1 MGELLDLFDKTAERV
16 RQEDA
21 QYDMESARGI
31 VEASDGNLSGFTSEA
46 GTDEGGAEYRR
57 TTFHRAQRNMN
68 LAAGMNPEAE
78 AAAVRASRETG
89 MPVSATR
96 EWDNQQLK
104 KPDLDTL
111 SPKTVKFLGDDLSN
125 AAVSKDDVEAVDA
138 VVQTADY
145 ASMSLKDRRES
156 MQEQIKAEGYTPS
169 QLADLKKNGYTPV
182 TDGKDG
188 KFTKEIGGLQA
199 TFTWPQMDSW
209 YTNPE
214 EAQGLEEQRQAY
226 DTLIRDQFDNV
237 RGSAWF
243 VNASP
248 ETQAEYIQRLDKEI
262 AVMRGLWGL
271 YGEQW
276 QDFNDEELAAAV
288 QQTGE
293 ALGIDNVSDISVN
306 RLRPAGVGLST
317 TDWADLVNF
326 FGIQDMYKRFTG
338 LRPEEL
344 DLIHKNPLGF
354 PLMDRMDLVDEL
366 EKQAKELRG
375 RSGWN
380 KGTEMTIT
388 SLRFAT
394 ELAAAGGG
402 ALESVAETISTQG
415 LKGIPSALAKLFGG
429 MAKLIPGRTMQAA
442 EEAIERVEPEITQII
457 QDGQVLP
464 GLTEDETDKLATRFF
479 NAVLSNY
486 IEDVSEGV
494 GAFVPVSKLLG
505 AAFKLIPARVRNAAF
520 ASAVKGAVDRLAKT
534 KGAQWAKKFTTASGF
549 SGIPEEDLEEIMGD
563 AARFAVTQL
572 SDLLGTEIGNLGQD
586 TVFNGWDAETER
598 LIQLAATGIIMQ
610 GIPRAVAAPY
620 DIYKT
625 KQFRTAQK
633 AIKERVDAATTMGK
647 RSPEIMEHLL
657 RRYTG
662 MTDVAY
668 LTPEAAEALYQ
679 SMPETMDAV
688 GVTKELIGEAETK
701 ERLVPVSMARVHT
714 HASAEEVNAMLESLI
729 PDPKNLLTP
738 GEADKIVPADV
749 SKELS
754 DASAEAEKTRGEF
767 AEALERSMKQLED
780 AGRSKTEVKADAKLL
795 SHLSSYLGE
804 HNTAGKTA
812 ADILNDITIESISE
826 PEFMARLAEKPS
838 LYQGVIGIP
847 GFYSNMMQSLK
858 DAPQQKM
865 TPAQWM
871 AYLQKSGGL
880 KAGETSWRGSI
891 EKFFEGRDP
900 KVAVDRQE
908 LIDAFENGMVDI
920 LEMHSGNAEEFDVN
934 EYKEG
939 TPFSAES
946 IADLREQARRAAD
959 RIYEASTPAQR
970 LAAKNE
976 RDELAHKAN
985 ALKDIGV
992 IFDTEAHGA
1001 FREKGAAAGD
1011 AAAAAGLEYLS
1022 DDVINQYLSHWKS
1035 PGEMEDSDFA
1045 VLHAIEQ
1052 RLKFEM
1058 QKAADAFPKRDT
1070 ITSSAT
1076 RARYTTHGLSPL
1088 RELVIYAPEVGPF
1101 EADDSIHFGT
1111 DTKGTALVW
1120 VRFGETT
1127 DADGKR
1133 VLVIDEIQSNRHQA
1147 GRDKGYYRT
1156 EEERLTGDYYAV
1168 PAAPFE
1174 KNWHELGMKRMIRY
1188 AAEHGFDKIAWT
1200 SGEQQAKRYN
1210 IGSYINEIILA
1221 DKTVGGAIIEAP
1233 LANGHSVLTFT
1244 VSKDGNVIDSNQAAA
1259 IGKPVSEVF
1268 GKEVGSKVMDLIE
1281 GKTGEPR
1288 SWWVG
1293 AVRFQY
1299 YDDAGNAELRVD
1311 GEREFGI
1318 RIDREGTIVA
1328 DTVRTDDLGGDTV
1341 FEVFGDEV
1349 GQQILDYAF
1358 DEELNDKNSL
1368 TPKVGARA
1376 HLLGT
1381 RIQLDRDVVFGGEG
1395 MKAFYDRIL
1404 KQFTEKYIKK
1414 WGAKVGVVTLPDV
1427 EEAGREMWGFDV
1439 TPAMKAAVMGRGQPL
1454 FQSDPWIRKLYGDIK
1469 YAPRIHRPDDLGF
1482 SQKKKA
1488 EVDRQ
1493 RAEVRAKYEGTDKW
1507 LKAPNGKPSNLSED
1521 LWITVRTQFFKD
1533 WFGDWEKEG
1542 GRRDARLTS
1551 EDSVPITSAQSR
1563 ASMNSHP
1570 YSQYTPGS
1578 GKSQVGILDLN
1589 GEPLV
1594 IHHGTQDRFGAFAR
1608 GDTGY
1613 HFGTKEQA
1621 SDRVTEINLLGK
1633 RGELKE
1639 NAGRYEGFVNIR
1651 NPYYIPKDLGSFEPW
1666 AVAEYILGDGKKD
1679 APMPLTEAEEKQ
1691 LHDEFYNIR
1700 VWALS
1705 DDDKKIIRAKFRTWL
1720 QKKGYDGIVYEND
1733 VEGDVVAKSFV
1744 ILDPGQFKESENFG
1758 TFENSDWF
1766 YYQSK
1771 TGEPHRGAM
1780 TVGDDWKAT
1789 IALFEGAADGS
1800 TIIHETAHYVFDLME
1815 HFVESGSADERM
1827 KSDYRKLAEWMTL
1840 TPEQAEKGYEAYLK
1854 SLPEGT
1860 DAMTPEQWKYIEEQE
1875 RLARGFEAYCMEG
1888 RAPSVEL
1895 QGAFATLRRIL
1906 LHIYKT
1912 VRALGV
1918 KLTDDV
1924 RQVFDGMLAT
1934 ETTLMR
1940 DSILLEA
1947 AEQIDRELLGLSQS
1961 EVKTFRELIEKSNE
1975 QAVAE
1980 MTAEKNAKLKELR
1993 KQWRAEAK
2001 ALMDGDPV
2009 YNVWYAVQKE
2019 GKMDYLAVQEIAGE
2033 YIAQRLKD
2041 MGLAT
2046 KPGRRTK
2053 DGKYPNA
2060 KSGKHPATM
2069 AAQAGF
2075 DTVEDMIDQLL
2086 ASKSPQDFTAE
2097 YMADEER
2104 KFNAEFE
2111 MSEKAQSVRASIEAL
2126 EKLSEMLAV
2135 KGGQIGYRFRRALLK
2150 QQAIEELN
2158 KTAVSHIVSD
2168 KKLIADCRMNARAL
2182 TKAANEG
2189 DFTTAFERA
2198 KALRFNLEVLRLKGD
2213 ARKAV
2218 EDTVSLLRKGRHAKK
2233 GTIYGDHQD
2242 ALTDL
2247 SVRFGFTRT
2256 APKAPLQHTV
2266 ASVVA
2271 EFNEEAAANG
2281 DLPLEVPEWMLTRG
2295 MDYRAMTFGQ
2305 FQELAN
2311 LAEFLY
2317 GEGKEIVSA
2326 RNETFRNS
2334 VKQAVEGTVAE
2345 LKEQKH
2351 KYARSQNFIVK
2362 GWRGMVQ
2369 WGTKLRNIIGMAV
2382 NWNPDSTLQ
2391 KLYDEMAFA
2400 ESEQTQIMA
2409 DPMRKCTEALDALY
2423 RSTHG
2428 LDFTSLAD
2436 IPFPQDV
2443 KAEGYRKWDAE
2454 KLVAAC
2460 LNMGTLKNRQRLLD
2474 GYEWGENGE
2483 EYASRL
2489 ASMLTAEDWANI
2501 QKIWDAMATLTPRTA
2516 QTFKEEYHYDL
2527 RLEEAAPF
2535 TVQTKDG
2542 REVEVAGGY
2551 YPLEYLYHKN
2561 TVVDDRAEALKNAPR
2576 FRRASFTFERNE
2588 GVTDPLALSLNLV
2601 FTHIFDASHYISHR
2615 HTMRKVLRVI
2625 NDRAFRSHFQQTQGF
2640 ERYSALKALIENV
2653 AAPGAALKGM
2663 TSGFENWGRS
2673 VVTAYA
2679 LWASPSV
2686 VAMQLSSISYGLD
2699 ELGGYYLE
2707 AAAENMA
2714 HPVDTYHFVMEHSGM
2729 MRDRVNL
2736 KDLDLK
2742 ARANEFKQNMATRI
2756 RETVKQ
2762 IGYSPMRFVDLAVA
2776 IPAWKAAY
2784 DKALDEGKSD
2794 SQAVAAADEFVAK
2807 TQGATRAIDMS
2818 PLQLK
2823 AYGRG
2828 LTVFFS
2834 AVSAGSTM
2842 ATRTINRIF
2851 GGNLTPGEAAY
2862 SATMNI
2868 ILPLFFSCLIRYA
2881 IAGAGAGDDPD
2892 KARRAFLRELI
2903 TNPFQGIPLIRD
2915 VADFAANRTVGKS
2928 KYAQRTVFENTSL
2941 RGASDLVVTAFDGV
2955 EAAFEENPD
2964 RAMYKLADAVG
2975 TLFQVPVV
2983 RVYERLRQMLVDWT
2997 GDEKILPD
3005 IDEETKHKKSNKR
3018 RRH

>member
-1 MGELLDLFDKTAERV
+1 
-16 RQEDA
+16 
-21 QYDMESARGI
+21 
-31 VEASDGNLSGFTSEA
+31 
-46 GTDEGGAEYRR
+46 
-57 TTFHRAQRNMN
+57 
-68 LAAGMNPEAE
+68 
-78 AAAVRASRETG
+78 
-89 MPVSATR
+89 
-96 EWDNQQLK
+96 
-104 KPDLDTL
+104 
-111 SPKTVKFLGDDLSN
+111 
-125 AAVSKDDVEAVDA
+125 
-138 VVQTADY
+138 
-145 ASMSLKDRRES
+145 
-156 MQEQIKAEGYTPS
+156 
-169 QLADLKKNGYTPV
+169 
-182 TDGKDG
+182 
-188 KFTKEIGGLQA
+188 
-199 TFTWPQMDSW
+199 
-209 YTNPE
+209 
-214 EAQGLEEQRQAY
+214 
-226 DTLIRDQFDNV
+226 
-237 RGSAWF
+237 
-243 VNASP
+243 
-248 ETQAEYIQRLDKEI
+248 
-262 AVMRGLWGL
+262 
-271 YGEQW
+271 
-276 QDFNDEELAAAV
+276 
-288 QQTGE
+288 
-293 ALGIDNVSDISVN
+293 
-306 RLRPAGVGLST
+306 
-317 TDWADLVNF
+317 
-326 FGIQDMYKRFTG
+326 
-338 LRPEEL
+338 
-344 DLIHKNPLGF
+344 
-354 PLMDRMDLVDEL
+354 
-366 EKQAKELRG
+366 
-375 RSGWN
+375 
-380 KGTEMTIT
+380 
-388 SLRFAT
+388 
-394 ELAAAGGG
+394 
-402 ALESVAETISTQG
+402 
-415 LKGIPSALAKLFGG
+415 
-429 MAKLIPGRTMQAA
+429 
-442 EEAIERVEPEITQII
+442 
-457 QDGQVLP
+457 
-464 GLTEDETDKLATRFF
+464 
-479 NAVLSNY
+479 
-486 IEDVSEGV
+486 
-494 GAFVPVSKLLG
+494 
-505 AAFKLIPARVRNAAF
+505 
-520 ASAVKGAVDRLAKT
+520 
-534 KGAQWAKKFTTASGF
+534 
-549 SGIPEEDLEEIMGD
+549 
-563 AARFAVTQL
+563 
-572 SDLLGTEIGNLGQD
+572 
-586 TVFNGWDAETER
+586 
-598 LIQLAATGIIMQ
+598 
-610 GIPRAVAAPY
+610 
-620 DIYKT
+620 
-625 KQFRTAQK
+625 
-633 AIKERVDAATTMGK
+633 
-647 RSPEIMEHLL
+647 
-657 RRYTG
+657 
-662 MTDVAY
+662 
-668 LTPEAAEALYQ
+668 
-679 SMPETMDAV
+679 
-688 GVTKELIGEAETK
+688 
-701 ERLVPVSMARVHT
+701 
-714 HASAEEVNAMLESLI
+714 
-729 PDPKNLLTP
+729 
-738 GEADKIVPADV
+738 
-749 SKELS
+749 
-754 DASAEAEKTRGEF
+754 
-767 AEALERSMKQLED
+767 
-780 AGRSKTEVKADAKLL
+780 
-795 SHLSSYLGE
+795 
-804 HNTAGKTA
+804 
-812 ADILNDITIESISE
+812 
-826 PEFMARLAEKPS
+826 
-838 LYQGVIGIP
+838 
-847 GFYSNMMQSLK
+847 
-858 DAPQQKM
+858 
-865 TPAQWM
+865 
-871 AYLQKSGGL
+871 
-880 KAGETSWRGSI
+880 
-891 EKFFEGRDP
+891 
-900 KVAVDRQE
+900 
-908 LIDAFENGMVDI
+908 MVDI
-920 LEMHSGNAEEFDVN
+920 LEMQSREDGGFNVN
-934 EYKEG
+934 DYKGG
-939 TPFSAES
+939 TRFSIEH
-946 IADLREQARRAAD
+946 IADLREQARLAAD
-959 RIYEASTPAQR
+959 RIFEVSTPAQR
-970 LAAKNE
+970 LAAKEE
-976 RDELAHKAN
+976 RDRLVREAI

-992 IFDTEAHGA
+992 IFDTAVSDVL
-1001 FREKGAAAGD
+1001 RKKGAAAAD
-1011 AAAAAGLEYLS
+1011 TAAAAGLEYLS
-1022 DDVINQYLSHWKS
+1022 DEVIERYLSHWKS
-1035 PGEMEDSDFA
+1035 PNEMEDSDFE
-1045 VLHAIEQ
+1045 VLRSIRE
-1052 RLKFEM
+1052 RLNFEVD
-1058 QKAADAFPKRDT
+1058 KAADVFPERKVIQPNPIRE
-1070 ITSSAT
+1070 
-1076 RARYTTHGLSPL
+1076 RYTTHGLERK
-1088 RELVIYAPEVGPF
+1088 RELVIYAPEVSPYD
-1101 EADDSIHFGT
+1101 ATDDIHFGT

-1127 DADGKR
+1127 DKDGQR
-1133 VLVIDEIQSNRHQA
+1133 VLVIDEIQSNRHQE
-1147 GRDKGYYRT
+1147 GRERGYNKPLEPDGIFGVVGSIYVADVEDSPDGSGGKIITLEVQDANNPDDSAFLEVDETGRVTNADSETIEFRTVEKMIDKT
-1156 EEERLTGDYYAV
+1156 LEEVIGKAAV
-1168 PAAPFE
+1168 REIGPLDLLSPRDMFSIHDFQEGTVPPAPFE
-1174 KNWHELGMKRMIRY
+1174 KNWQELGMKRMIRY

-1200 SGEQQAKRYN
+1200 SGEQQARRYN
-1210 IGSYINEIILA
+1210 IGNEISEIRVRNRTPRGALLEMPYTNSYGSLRM
-1221 DKTVGGAIIEAP
+1221 TVD
-1233 LANGHSVLTFT
+1233 T
-1244 VSKDGNVIDSNQAAA
+1244 DGNIIDSNHADF
-1259 IGKPVSEVF
+1259 IDHTVMEVF
-1268 GKEVGSKVMDLIE
+1268 GKELGSRVEKLVTE
-1281 GKTGEPR
+1281 EGEPKTVYLDNVR
-1288 SWWVG
+1288 LVQKYLDHWVVEFNG
-1293 AVRFQY
+1293 EE
-1299 YDDAGNAELRVD
+1299 ELSLDVYSD
-1311 GEREFGI
+1311 GDIIQNENGERLV
-1318 RIDREGTIVA
+1318 GT
-1328 DTVRTDDLGGDTV
+1328 TLN
-1341 FEVFGDEV
+1341 EVFGDEIAERV
-1349 GQQILDYAF
+1349 TELMRRGEEGASFTLEEEGHFKMRSDSIRLDK
-1358 DEELNDKNSL
+1358 EI
-1368 TPKVGARA
+1368 V
-1376 HLLGT
+1376 
-1381 RIQLDRDVVFGGEG
+1381 IGGEG
-1395 MKAFYDRIL
+1395 MKTFYDRIL

-1414 WGAKVGVVTLPDV
+1414 WGSKVGVVELPEV
-1427 EEAGREMWGFDV
+1427 EEIGREMWGFDV

-1454 FQSDPWIRKLYGDIK
+1454 FQSAPWIRKLYGDIK

-1551 EDSVPITSAQSR
+1551 EDSVPITPAQSR

-1766 YYQSK
+1766 YYQNGGA
-1771 TGEPHRGAM
+1771 THRGAM

-1827 KSDYRKLAEWMTL
+1827 ERDYRKLAEWMTL

-1918 KLTDDV
+1918 QLTDDV

-1934 ETTLMR
+1934 ETTLLR

-1961 EVKTFRELIEKSNE
+1961 EVKTFRELIQKSNE

-1980 MTAEKNAKLKELR
+1980 MTAEKNRQLTELR
-1993 KQWRAEAK
+1993 KQWRKEAK
-2001 ALMDGDPV
+2001 DLMDGDPV

-2019 GKMDYLAVQEIAGE
+2019 GKMDYLALEEIAGE

-2041 MGLAT
+2041 RGLAT

-2135 KGGQIGYRFRRALLK
+2135 KGGQVGYHFRRALLK

-2189 DFTTAFERA
+2189 DFKGAFERA

-2317 GEGKEIVSA
+2317 GEGKELVSA

-2362 GWRGMVQ
+2362 GWREMVQ
-2369 WGTKLRNIIGMAV
+2369 WGTKLRNIVGMAV

-2409 DPMRKCTEALDALY
+2409 DPMRRCTEALKALHEAT
-2423 RSTHG
+2423 SG

-2501 QKIWDAMATLTPRTA
+2501 QAIWDAMATLTPRTA

-2527 RLEEAAPF
+2527 KLEEAAPF
-2535 TVQTKDG
+2535 TVQTSDG
-2542 REVEVAGGY
+2542 QEIEVAGGY

-2588 GVTDPLALSLNLV
+2588 GVTDPLSLSLNLV

-2615 HTMRKVLRVI
+2615 HVMRKVLRVI

-2640 ERYSALKALIENV
+2640 ERYSALKSLVENV

-2686 VAMQLSSISYGLD
+2686 VAMQLSSVTYGLD
-2699 ELGGYYLE
+2699 ELGGYYLG

-2714 HPVDTYHFVMEHSGM
+2714 RPVDTYHFVMEHSGM

-2742 ARANEFKQNMATRI
+2742 ARANEFKQNMAERI

-2794 SQAVAAADEFVAK
+2794 SQAVATADEFVAK

-3005 IDEETKHKKSNKR
+3005 IDEETKHKKSNKKR